1 MSELQKVN
9 QRCIATFTR
18 HGERHQCKRNAMEG
32 HTLCGFH
39 VSKATRNINS
49 PTFKTGLHGMNR
61 ERFSSVAPKLLTRIR
76 ELRDDPELWSL
87 KDDAAYITA
96 LLDLRAEAINEG
108 ITTEHY
114 IEIKGLVKT
123 LKSEWKSSNFEEVGK
138 LIDALDSSVT
148 AGADATKASDSLI
161 DLIRQRTFIV
171 ETEQKMLQSK
181 SYILEVDQAY
191 SLIMQVLDVI
201 KKSVKDAEEM
211 NAIKSGISK
220 LLKQYQEEDV
230 IDAEV
235 IDES

>member
-1 MSELQKVN
+1 MNELQKVN
-9 QRCIATFTR
+9 QRCIATFSR
-18 HGERHQCKRNAMEG
+18 HGEKYQCKRNAMDG

-61 ERFSSVAPKLLTRIR
+61 ERFASVAPKLLTRIR

-96 LLDLRAEAINEG
+96 LLDIKAEAISEG

-114 IEIKGLVKT
+114 IAIKGAVKA
-123 LKSEWKSSNFEEVGK
+123 LKSEWKVSNFEEVGR
-138 LIDALDSSVT
+138 LIEYLDT
-148 AGADATKASDSLI
+148 NITEGADATKASDSLI
-161 DLIRQRTFIV
+161 DLIRQRAFIV

-201 KKSVKDAEEM
+201 KKSVKDAEAM
-211 NAIKSGISK
+211 SAIKSGIGK
-220 LLKQYQEEDV
+220 LLKQYQEEDIINV
-230 IDAEV
+230 EV
-235 IDES
+235 IDEV

>member
-18 HGERHQCKRNAMEG
+18 HGEKHQCKRNAMEG

-76 ELRDDPELWSL
+76 ELRDDPDLWSL

-96 LLDLRAEAINEG
+96 LLDIRAEAISEG

-114 IEIKGLVKT
+114 IETKGLVKT
-123 LKSEWKSSNFEEVGK
+123 LKTEWRNSNFEEVGK
-138 LIDALDSSVT
+138 LIEALDTSVT
-148 AGADATKASDSLI
+148 EGADATKASDSLI
-161 DLIRQRTFIV
+161 DLIKQRAFIV

-191 SLIMQVLDVI
+191 SLVMQVLDVI

-211 NAIKSGISK
+211 NAIKSGIGK
-220 LLKQYQEEDV
+220 LLKQYQEEDI

-235 IDES
+235 VDEV

>member
-1 MSELQKVN
+1 MNELQKVN

>member
-1 MSELQKVN
+1 MNELEKVN

-18 HGERHQCKRNAMEG
+18 HGEKHQCKRNAMEG

-76 ELRDDPELWSL
+76 ELRDDPDLWSL
-87 KDDAAYITA
+87 KDDTAYITA

-114 IEIKGLVKT
+114 IEIKGVVKT
-123 LKSEWKSSNFEEVGK
+123 LKTEWRNSNFEEVGR
-138 LIDALDSSVT
+138 LIDHLDSAISN
-148 AGADATKASDSLI
+148 GADATKASDSLI
-161 DLIRQRTFIV
+161 DLIKQRAFIV
-171 ETEQKMLQSK
+171 ETEQKMLQTK

-211 NAIKSGISK
+211 NAIKSGIGK
-220 LLKQYQEEDV
+220 LLRQYQEEEV

-235 IDES
+235 VDES

>member
-1 MSELQKVN
+1 MNELQKVN

-18 HGERHQCKRNAMEG
+18 HGQKDQCKRNAMDG

-49 PTFKTGLHGMNR
+49 PTFKTGLSGMNR
-61 ERFSSVAPKLLTRIR
+61 ERFASVAPKLLTRIR

-96 LLDLRAEAINEG
+96 LLDVRAEAITEG

-114 IEIKGLVKT
+114 IEIKGLVKA
-123 LKSEWKSSNFEEVGK
+123 LKAEWKSSNFDEVTK
-138 LIDALDSSVT
+138 LIDHLDTSVRD
-148 AGADATKASDSLI
+148 GADATAASDSLI
-161 DLIRQRTFIV
+161 DLIRQRAFIV

-191 SLIMQVLDVI
+191 SLIMQVLGVI

-211 NAIKSGISK
+211 SAIKTGIGQ
-220 LLKQYQEEDV
+220 LLRQYQEDDV

-235 IDES
+235 VDEN

>member
-1 MSELQKVN
+1 MNELQKVN

-18 HGERHQCKRNAMEG
+18 HGEKHQCKRNAMEG

-161 DLIRQRTFIV
+161 DLIKQRTFIV

-211 NAIKSGISK
+211 SAIKSGIGK

>member
-18 HGERHQCKRNAMEG
+18 HGEKSQCKRSAMDG
-32 HTLCGFH
+32 HTLCSFH
-39 VSKATRNINS
+39 VSRATRNINS
-49 PTFKTGLHGMNR
+49 PTFKTGLSGMNR
-61 ERFSSVAPKLLTRIR
+61 ERFASVAPKLLTRIR

-96 LLDLRAEAINEG
+96 LLDVRAEAINEG

-114 IEIKGLVKT
+114 TEIKGLVKT
-123 LKSEWKSSNFEEVGK
+123 LKAEWKSSNFDEVGK
-138 LIDALDSSVT
+138 LIDHLHDSV
-148 AGADATKASDSLI
+148 AEGADATKASDSLI
-161 DLIRQRTFIV
+161 DLIRQRAFIV

-201 KKSVKDAEEM
+201 KRSVKDAEEM
-211 NAIKSGISK
+211 NAIKSGIGK
-220 LLKQYQEEDV
+220 LLRQYQED
-230 IDAEV
+230 EV
-235 IDES
+235 IDVEVVDEN

>member
-18 HGERHQCKRNAMEG
+18 HGEKHQCKRNAMEG

-76 ELRDDPELWSL
+76 ELRDDPDLWSL

-96 LLDLRAEAINEG
+96 LLDIRAEAISEG
-108 ITTEHY
+108 ITTDHY
-114 IEIKGLVKT
+114 IEIKGLVKA
-123 LKSEWKSSNFEEVGK
+123 LKTEWRNSNFEEVGK
-138 LIDALDSSVT
+138 LIEALDTSVSEC
-148 AGADATKASDSLI
+148 ADATKASDSLI
-161 DLIRQRTFIV
+161 DLIKQRAFIV

-211 NAIKSGISK
+211 NAIKSGIGK
-220 LLKQYQEEDV
+220 LLRQYQEEDV
-230 IDAEV
+230 IDVEV
-235 IDES
+235 VDEV